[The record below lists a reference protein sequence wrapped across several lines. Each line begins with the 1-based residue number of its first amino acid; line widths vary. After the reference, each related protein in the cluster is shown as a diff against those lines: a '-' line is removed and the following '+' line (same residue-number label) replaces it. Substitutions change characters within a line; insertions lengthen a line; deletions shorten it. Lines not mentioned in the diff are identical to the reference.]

1 MSKYQVTITI
11 VRTYDDRTAAEIGS
25 DSITSRVP
33 GAWELRTDSICRV

>member
-33 GAWELRTDSICRV
+33 EKWEIRRDSIDRV